1 MCLKTSAILAFHT
14 CVSYR
19 CVKPVRQHNLLC
31 TWPGSPSRRG
41 RLTIQGPGLLL
52 GRTDR
57 AIVRWMLQPGKHG
70 DVEWWAPRAHSKE
83 QSAWRVDHIE
93 KRDFWF
99 VYEVRLIAGRELAGI
114 PSDPRLAGLVLA
126 PVGKRVP
133 LLTHI
138 ARKGF
143 RGIFLFHLRK
153 LMSDLGMKF
162 ARGKCHALRRTW
174 CGLWRSRRCGDS
186 DLQLAWVGAWRPA
199 GA

>member
-1 MCLKTSAILAFHT
+1 MSSLFGNIICCAHGQAPDLEGAGESL
-14 CVSYR
+14 
-19 CVKPVRQHNLLC
+19 
-31 TWPGSPSRRG
+31 
-41 RLTIQGPGLLL
+41 LTIQGPGLLL

-57 AIVRWMLQPGKHG
+57 AIVRWMLQPGTHG
-70 DVEWWAPRAHSKE
+70 DVEWWAPHAHSKE
-83 QSAWRVDHIE
+83 QPAWRVDHIE
-93 KRDFWF
+93 KRDSWF
-99 VYEVRLIAGRELAGI
+99 VYEVRLIAGRELSGI

-162 ARGKCHALRRTW
+162 ARGKVPRSETDMVRALAQQAMRR
-174 CGLWRSRRCGDS
+174 L
-186 DLQLAWVGAWRPA
+186 
-199 GA
+199 